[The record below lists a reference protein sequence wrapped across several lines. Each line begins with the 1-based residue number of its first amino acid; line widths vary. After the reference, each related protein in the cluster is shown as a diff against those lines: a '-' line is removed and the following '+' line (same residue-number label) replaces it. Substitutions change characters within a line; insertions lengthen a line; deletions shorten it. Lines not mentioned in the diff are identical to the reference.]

1 MLNDFEYSVDVAKE
15 KYRKEKYNRPK
26 YIIMNKETLISIKDK
41 IQVIKLF
48 GLVKKKIY
56 KELYVAIDN
65 DLEDYQFVIL
75 G

>member
-1 MLNDFEYSVDVAKE
+1 MLNDFEYSVDIEKE
-15 KYRKEKYNRPK
+15 KYRKEKRNRPK

-48 GLVKKKIY
+48 GLVRKKIY